1 MSFLIISGTFVPLIL
16 FTEKMKSKI
25 LKILFSILVVISC
38 SKDSDEVSYQVNTQT
53 NQSSNT
59 SSSSSSDT
67 STDSSSTSGS
77 TSTDS
82 SSTSGSTSTD
92 SSSQND
98 NFDRSSILIN
108 YSENIIIPRYNA
120 FKVSMDNLKNTIDTF
135 ITSPTVENYDLV
147 QLNWTEAYKKWQYVE
162 VFNIGKAEQ
171 IMFNL
176 TMNTFPVSKERIDSN
191 IENEKTDLTNPNDWA
206 AQGFPAIDYMLHGI
220 ADNKESVIEIYNSN
234 TKYSGYLNTLV
245 STMSSNTDI
254 VVEDWET
261 YKDSFNSSY
270 ENNATSAFNMMVNDF
285 VFYFEKGLRTNKIGI
300 PAGRFSSQP
309 LPDRIEA
316 YYFSK
321 NGFGNISK
329 ALALESR
336 NGAEELFLGKDSSG
350 NEGASYKT
358 YLDYLETDI
367 GSSVQTKLLSAKD
380 AINALDDNF
389 LDQINNNNTLMLVAF
404 DALQT
409 IVVNLKTDMLSNFNV
424 AVDYTD
430 ADGD

>member
-1 MSFLIISGTFVPLIL
+1 
-16 FTEKMKSKI
+16 MKYKT
-25 LKILFSILVVISC
+25 LKILFSILVIISC
-38 SKDSDEVSYQVNTQT
+38 SKDSDEVSYQLSSET
-53 NQSSNT
+53 NQSTNTSSNT
-59 SSSSSSDT
+59 SSN
-67 STDSSSTSGS
+67 SSSTAGS
-77 TSTDS
+77 TSTS
-82 SSTSGSTSTD
+82 SSTTAGSTSTG

-108 YSENIIIPRYNA
+108 YSENIIIPRYNT
-120 FKVSMDNLKNTIDTF
+120 FKISMDNLKNSIDTF
-135 ITSPTVENYDLV
+135 TSSPTIENYNLV

-162 VFNIGKAEQ
+162 VFNIGKAEE

-245 STMSSNTDI
+245 SSMSANTDI

-285 VFYFEKGLRTNKIGI
+285 VYYFEKGLRTNKIGI
-300 PAGRFSSQP
+300 PAGRFSGSQK
-309 LPDRIEA
+309 LPEKIEA
-316 YYFSK
+316 YYYSK
-321 NGFGNISK
+321 NSFGNLSK
-329 ALALESR
+329 TLVLEAILAVE
-336 NGAEELFLGKDSSG
+336 NIFLGKNS
-350 NEGASYKT
+350 EGTEGPGYKS
-358 YLDYLETDI
+358 YLDYLNSDI
-367 GSSVQTKLLSAKD
+367 GSIVVSRFEESKEDLNKLD
-380 AINALDDNF
+380 ENFITQIETDN
-389 LDQINNNNTLMLVAF
+389 TSMLYFF
-404 DALQT
+404 DILQK
-409 IVVNLKTDMLSNFNV
+409 IVVNFKTDMLSNFNI

>member
-1 MSFLIISGTFVPLIL
+1 
-16 FTEKMKSKI
+16 MKSKI

-59 SSSSSSDT
+59 SSSSSSNT

-108 YSENIIIPRYNA
+108 YSENIIIPRYNT

-135 ITSPTVENYDLV
+135 ITSPTLENYDLV
-147 QLNWTEAYKKWQYVE
+147 QLNWIEAYKKWQYIE

-176 TMNTFPVSKERIDSN
+176 TMNTFPLSKERIDSN

-245 STMSSNTDI
+245 STMSANTDI

-329 ALALESR
+329 VLALESR

>member
-1 MSFLIISGTFVPLIL
+1 
-16 FTEKMKSKI
+16 MKSKI

-59 SSSSSSDT
+59 SSSSSSNT

-108 YSENIIIPRYNA
+108 YSENIIIPRYNT
-120 FKVSMDNLKNTIDTF
+120 FKVSMDNLKNTVDTF
-135 ITSPTVENYDLV
+135 ISSPTVENYDLV
-147 QLNWTEAYKKWQYVE
+147 QLNWTEAYKKWQYIE

-176 TMNTFPVSKERIDSN
+176 TMNTFPVSKERVDSN

-220 ADNKESVIEIYNSN
+220 ADNKESVIDIYNSN
-234 TKYSGYLNTLV
+234 TKYSGYLSTLV

-329 ALALESR
+329 VLALESR

>member
-1 MSFLIISGTFVPLIL
+1 
-16 FTEKMKSKI
+16 MKSKI

-59 SSSSSSDT
+59 SSSSSSN
-67 STDSSSTSGS
+67 

-108 YSENIIIPRYNA
+108 YSENIIIPRYNT

-147 QLNWTEAYKKWQYVE
+147 QLNWTEAYKKWQYIE

-245 STMSSNTDI
+245 STMSANTDI

-329 ALALESR
+329 VLALESR

>member
-1 MSFLIISGTFVPLIL
+1 
-16 FTEKMKSKI
+16 MKSKI
-25 LKILFSILVVISC
+25 LNILFSILVVISC
-38 SKDSDEVSYQVNTQT
+38 SKDSDEVSYQLNTES
-53 NQSSNT
+53 NQSTNT

-67 STDSSSTSGS
+67 STNSSSTSGS

-108 YSENIIIPRYNA
+108 YSENIIIPRYNT
-120 FKVSMDNLKNTIDTF
+120 FKVSMDNLKNSIDTF
-135 ITSPTVENYDLV
+135 TSSPTIENYDLV
-147 QLNWTEAYKKWQYVE
+147 QLNWTEAYKKWQYIE

-206 AQGFPAIDYMLHGI
+206 AQGFPGIDYMLHGI

-234 TKYSGYLNTLV
+234 TKYSGYLSTLA
-245 STMSSNTDI
+245 STMSTNTDI
-254 VVEDWET
+254 VVEDWVT

-270 ENNATSAFNMMVNDF
+270 ENNSTSAFNMMVNDF

-329 ALALESR
+329 VLALESR
-336 NGAEELFLGKDSSG
+336 NGAEDLFLGKDSSG

-358 YLDYLETDI
+358 YLDYLDTNI

-380 AINALDDNF
+380 AIDALDDNF

>member
-1 MSFLIISGTFVPLIL
+1 
-16 FTEKMKSKI
+16 MKSKI

-59 SSSSSSDT
+59 SSSSSSN
-67 STDSSSTSGS
+67 

-108 YSENIIIPRYNA
+108 YSENIIIPRYNT

-147 QLNWTEAYKKWQYVE
+147 QLNWTEAYKKWQYIE

-206 AQGFPAIDYMLHGI
+206 AQGFPGIDYMLHGI

-234 TKYSGYLNTLV
+234 TKYSGYLSTLA
-245 STMSSNTDI
+245 STMSTNTDI
-254 VVEDWET
+254 VVEDWVT

-270 ENNATSAFNMMVNDF
+270 ENNSTSAFNMMVNDF

-329 ALALESR
+329 VLALESR
-336 NGAEELFLGKDSSG
+336 NGAEDLFLGKDSSG

-358 YLDYLETDI
+358 YLDYLDTNI

-380 AINALDDNF
+380 AIDALDDNF

>member
-1 MSFLIISGTFVPLIL
+1 MS
-16 FTEKMKSKI
+16 
-25 LKILFSILVVISC
+25 
-38 SKDSDEVSYQVNTQT
+38 
-53 NQSSNT
+53 
-59 SSSSSSDT
+59 
-67 STDSSSTSGS
+67 
-77 TSTDS
+77 
-82 SSTSGSTSTD
+82 
-92 SSSQND
+92 
-98 NFDRSSILIN
+98 
-108 YSENIIIPRYNA
+108 A
-120 FKVSMDNLKNTIDTF
+120 
-135 ITSPTVENYDLV
+135 
-147 QLNWTEAYKKWQYVE
+147 
-162 VFNIGKAEQ
+162 
-171 IMFNL
+171 
-176 TMNTFPVSKERIDSN
+176 
-191 IENEKTDLTNPNDWA
+191 
-206 AQGFPAIDYMLHGI
+206 
-220 ADNKESVIEIYNSN
+220 
-234 TKYSGYLNTLV
+234 
-245 STMSSNTDI
+245 NTDI

-329 ALALESR
+329 VLALESR

>member
-1 MSFLIISGTFVPLIL
+1 
-16 FTEKMKSKI
+16 MKSKI

-59 SSSSSSDT
+59 SSSSSSNT

-108 YSENIIIPRYNA
+108 YSENIIIPRYNT

-147 QLNWTEAYKKWQYVE
+147 QLNWIEAYKKWQYIE

-176 TMNTFPVSKERIDSN
+176 TMNTFPLSKERIDSN

-245 STMSSNTDI
+245 STMSANTDI

-261 YKDSFNSSY
+261 YKNSFNSSY